1 MSKALKRSLAAII
14 AVLMLAAVLGAC
26 SSSGSKEGSESPS
39 PAAST
44 NQNGAT
50 ATEQAGATATENK
63 LNPDQPGWMLDTSPI
78 TFKWFLDAN
87 WYQFKW
93 GDSLVSKYITEKT
106 GVTIDFD
113 VPSGDPNQKL
123 NTMIASNSLPDFLSV
138 GFWEDSFKKLQESG
152 MVYALNELAE
162 QYDPYFFNVAG
173 DAALKWYKQPDGNT
187 YVMPNEAYTVSD
199 MQATGVTNANQTFL
213 VRKDLYEAIGSP
225 DMRTPEGF
233 LGALKTIKEQYG
245 TYKGQKIVPF
255 FAQGASTTGV
265 YGLEEMLMNMLAI
278 PYEKDGKIYD
288 RYTDP
293 EYVKWLKVF
302 NQAYREKL
310 ITIDFMVDQAPQ
322 VNQKM
327 NNASYFSMLQEWTGV
342 EAAIPVM
349 SKDDPSIVYEAID
362 GPSNS
367 NLDPAQIFPG
377 SMTGWLPVMIS
388 KNVKNPE
395 RAIRFMTYLVSEEG
409 QKDIFLGKQGET
421 WDTIDGKDQLLPEVK
436 QAYETDQ
443 TLFGQKYGAVDTYWQ
458 LRNPV
463 LVSKWR
469 PAKIAPVQQMVDW
482 ANKHADF
489 TKVYTKDLDPLGN
502 SPEGI
507 AFSKI
512 QQVFGQTLPKL
523 ITAKSEGEF
532 DQLWNKFISD
542 RQGLNFDLVQQY
554 RQKQLETLKAKLEN

>member
-1 MSKALKRSLAAII
+1 MSRKINASMSAALAAS
-14 AVLMLAAVLGAC
+14 LMAAVLGGC
-26 SSSGSKEGSESPS
+26 SSDNNAKSSES

-44 NQNGAT
+44 SAAT
-50 ATEQAGATATENK
+50 AAQSADATQSASATASG
-63 LNPDQPGWMLDTSPI
+63 PDADKPGWKLDTSPI
-78 TFKWFLDAN
+78 TFKWFLDAS

-123 NTMIASNSLPDFLSV
+123 TTMIASNSLPDFLSV

-152 MVYALNELAE
+152 MVYALNELAD
-162 QYDPYFFNVAG
+162 QYDPYFFKVAG
-173 DAALKWYKQPDGNT
+173 DASLKWYKQPDGNT

-199 MQATGVTNANQTFL
+199 MKATGVTNANQTFL
-213 VRKDLYEAIGSP
+213 VRKDLYEEIGSP

-233 LGALKTIKEQYG
+233 LGALRTIKEKYG
-245 TYKGQKIVPF
+245 TYKGQKIIPF
-255 FAQGASTTGV
+255 YAQGASTSGV
-265 YGLEEMLMNMLAI
+265 YGLEELLMNMLAI

-293 EYVKWLKVF
+293 EYVKWLKTL

-327 NNASYFSMLQEWTGV
+327 NNANYFSMLQEWTGI

-349 SKDDPSIVYEAID
+349 SKADPSIVYEAID

-388 KNVKNPE
+388 KNTKNPE
-395 RAIRFMTYLVSEEG
+395 RAIRFLSYLVSEEG
-409 QKDIFLGKQGET
+409 QKDIFLGKKGET

-436 QAYETDQ
+436 KAYDEDQ
-443 TLFGQKYGAVDTYWQ
+443 TAFGQKYGAVDTYWQ

-463 LVSKWR
+463 IVSQWR
-469 PAKIAPVQQMVDW
+469 PAKIAPIQQMTDW

-489 TKVYTKDLDPLGN
+489 TKVYAKDLDPLGN
-502 SPEGI
+502 SPEGV
-507 AFSKI
+507 AFTKI
-512 QQVFGQTLPKL
+512 QQVYGQTLPKL
-523 ITAKSEGEF
+523 LTAKSEAEF
-532 DQLWNKFISD
+532 DKLWNGFVGERAKL
-542 RQGLNFDLVQQY
+542 GFDLVQQY
-554 RQKQLETLKAKLEN
+554 RQKQLETLKAKLAE